1 MYRKVSIKSCI
12 FVIDKTINEH
22 IETVYL
28 DCHKLSCQKDG
39 YVLHTNDF
47 FSPLHLASSVF
58 QTDHCNMQML
68 INHSKYTSKPFIH
81 ENKSNFFCNLKSSLG
96 LF

>member
-22 IETVYL
+22 IESVYL

-68 INHSKYTSKPFIH
+68 INPSKYTSKPFIH
-81 ENKSNFFCNLKSSLG
+81 ENKSNFFVISNQV
-96 LF
+96 